1 MKDIADLLARFFIA
15 FIFLYEAIDHIFYF
29 AETKNTLTQYGIT
42 WSQDLLLG
50 AAIVFLILGALMV
63 AIGYG
68 AKLGSFLLLLYWL
81 PFTFIVYS
89 FWNDPEDIKRLHGLY
104 FMRNM
109 GVCSALLLLLAN
121 GAGKYSIKR
130 LIHVMRL
137 PK

>member
-1 MKDIADLLARFFIA
+1 MKDFADLFARIFIA
-15 FIFLYEAIDHIFYF
+15 FIFLFEAVDSIFYF
-29 AETKNTLTQYGIT
+29 AETKETLTAYGIT
-42 WSQDLLLG
+42 WRQDLVLG
-50 AAIVFLILGALMV
+50 GVIFVLILGAILV
-63 AIGYG
+63 AIGYF
-68 AKLGSFLLLLYWL
+68 AKFGSFLLLMYWL

-121 GAGKYSIKR
+121 GAGKFSVKR
-130 LIHVMRL
+130 LVHVMRL